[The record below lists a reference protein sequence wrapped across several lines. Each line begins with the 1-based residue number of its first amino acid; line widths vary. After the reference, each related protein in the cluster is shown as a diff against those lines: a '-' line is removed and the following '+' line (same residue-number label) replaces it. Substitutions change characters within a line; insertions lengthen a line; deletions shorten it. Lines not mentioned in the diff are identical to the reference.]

1 MILSNFSFK
10 LIARFV
16 SRVERIAHIH
26 RRFTLHTVKMANDRD
41 LQFIQRPN
49 PVTGTLEWSVID
61 KEDHDYF
68 SGELNSYRKI
78 YLLCSIYIMMTSK
91 YKKTVVETST

>member
-1 MILSNFSFK
+1 MILSNFNFK
-10 LIARFV
+10 RIARFV
-16 SRVERIAHIH
+16 SLRERISHLH
-26 RRFTLHTVKMANDRD
+26 RHLMLESAKMANDRD

-68 SGELNSYRKI
+68 SGEL
-78 YLLCSIYIMMTSK
+78 
-91 YKKTVVETST
+91 STRTHVKFMYCRIL